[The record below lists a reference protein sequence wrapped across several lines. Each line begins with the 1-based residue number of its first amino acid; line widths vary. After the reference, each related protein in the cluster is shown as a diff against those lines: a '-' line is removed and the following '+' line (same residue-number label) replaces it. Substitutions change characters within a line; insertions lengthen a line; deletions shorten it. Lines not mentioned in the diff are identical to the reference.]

1 MNTRRDN
8 ARRTDDDVNESSS
21 SRSHETQV
29 PQAPIGTGAMTNVEI
44 KSALQ
49 ILTQAVT
56 AQVNRDTRIH
66 VNPNVSTTTSRI
78 RDFSRMSL
86 HMFHGSKLEE
96 DPHGFIDEIYMALDD
111 MECIHKRRQN

>member
-1 MNTRRDN
+1 MNTRREN
-8 ARRTDDDVNESSS
+8 ARRTEEENVNERSS

-29 PQAPIGTGAMTNVEI
+29 PQAHIGTGAMTNVEI

-96 DPHGFIDEIYMALDD
+96 NHMGLLMRSI
-111 MECIHKRRQN
+111 